1 MLRRLV
7 LALSIT
13 ALVISLVVG
22 AGMGHAN
29 AAEADDT
36 AGLDVS
42 SASVFEV
49 ETASSVVRARVTLT
63 FANSTIDQ
71 MVGTSI
77 RRQYFTGYRFPVP
90 VGSISQR
97 GVDSNGNDVAITPE
111 PLPGNDSFQ
120 LFALTF
126 PEPLFSGDRTTVD
139 ITYDITGMPP
149 RSGDPSRV
157 NPAYVA
163 FTAYGVGDAGKASVE
178 VRIPS
183 AFAIDTFG
191 DDDTV
196 AISFADGVTRY
207 TVDSIADPGDFA
219 FFVSARNDAALARSE
234 FTSSGAASA
243 RFVVRS
249 WPDDLVWQQFVT
261 DQIDEGIPLLAQLI
275 ERPWPI
281 ERPVEIRQAVT
292 PYLYGYAG
300 WFSATNAELEMG
312 EDLDPDT
319 VLHELSHAWFNSTWF
334 AERWASEGLA
344 QVYTASALALLG
356 ETPRPAE
363 QPEAGDPA
371 AIALVDWGAP
381 LLEQGADDVEA
392 YGYSTSHWV
401 MQGIV
406 EEVGFA
412 AIADVVDAIDADILA
427 YSGDDT
433 TPSTAGLASGAADW
447 RRLLDLF
454 EQVARSSRAADLIG
468 RHVARP
474 DDADD
479 LAERTDAR
487 AAYSALVDSSR
498 TWAPP
503 LAVRQ
508 PMADWEFATA
518 LDEIDIATAVIAQRD
533 QLQAVSDPLGIDVTG
548 DLEDDYEAASN
559 LNDVSATL
567 DQRLAAATVVA
578 EAVAAVDADPGLI
591 EQIGLI
597 GVNPDEL
604 AEQAR
609 SALAVG
615 DTADAAVAAQ
625 RALDLI
631 DDARG
636 TGTQRAAIALAV
648 ALVIAVLAGVIARRP
663 RRRSS
668 PRSDQAADT

>member
-7 LALSIT
+7 LALSIM
-13 ALVISLVVG
+13 ALMISLVIG
-22 AGMGHAN
+22 AGMGRAN

-77 RRQYFTGYRFPVP
+77 RRQYFTSYRFPVP

-126 PEPLFSGDRTTVD
+126 PEPLFSGDRTTID

-163 FTAYGVGDAGKASVE
+163 FTAYGVGDARQASVE

-183 AFAIDTFG
+183 AFEIDTFG

-196 AISFADGVTRY
+196 AVSTTNGVTRY

-219 FFVSARNDAALARSE
+219 FFVSARNDAALARTE
-234 FTSSGAASA
+234 FTSLDGA

-281 ERPVEIRQAVT
+281 DRPVEIRQAVT

-300 WFSATNAELEMG
+300 WFSAANAELEMG

-319 VLHELSHAWFNSTWF
+319 VLHELSHAWFNSAWF

-356 ETPRPAE
+356 ETPGPAE
-363 QPEAGDPA
+363 QPKAGDPA
-371 AIALVDWGAP
+371 AISLVDWGAP

-433 TPSTAGLASGAADW
+433 TPSTAGLAGGAADW

-454 EQVARSSRAADLIG
+454 EQVARSTRAADLIG
-468 RHVARP
+468 RHVASP

-479 LAERTDAR
+479 LTARTDAR
-487 AAYSALVDSSR
+487 TAYSVLVDSGR

-518 LDEIDIATAVIAQRD
+518 LDEIDIATAVITQRD
-533 QLQAVSDPLGIDVTG
+533 QLQAVGDSLEIDVTG

-559 LNDVSATL
+559 LDDVSATL

-578 EAVAAVDADPGLI
+578 EAAAAVDADPDLI

-609 SALAVG
+609 SALAAG
-615 DTADAAVAAQ
+615 DTADAADAAQ

-648 ALVIAVLAGVIARRP
+648 ALVIAVLAGVFAGRH